1 MYPNNDGERLPV
13 CRTAFHPTAPVPC
26 AATALI
32 TRAKPEP
39 VQHACAVCFMNEQ
52 D

>member
-1 MYPNNDGERLPV
+1 MYPNNDGERLPAR
-13 CRTAFHPTAPVPC
+13 RTAFHPTAPGPC
-26 AATALI
+26 AATALS

-39 VQHACAVCFMNEQ
+39 VQHTCAVCFMNEQ